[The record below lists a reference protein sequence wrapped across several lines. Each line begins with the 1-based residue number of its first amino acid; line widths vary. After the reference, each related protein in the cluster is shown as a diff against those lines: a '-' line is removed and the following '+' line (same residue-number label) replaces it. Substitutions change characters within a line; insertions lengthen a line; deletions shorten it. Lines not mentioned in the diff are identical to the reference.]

1 MKAMV
6 DKTRSRNLL
15 IAAVA
20 GTALVLIA
28 LAVAQGTLRMFGLG
42 LAVTLLIPLMYFA
55 IEKPLLFPFGLYAAL
70 VPFEDIL
77 TLGHEATINKVLG
90 VLSCIAILFTIVRRG
105 QIVKPT
111 PGVLAWLA
119 VTAWMGISG
128 FWAIDFTAWQAD
140 YVTFVENY
148 LLYGLLAMMITT
160 IADIEMVSA
169 CVVMGGLGAC
179 AAALWPFL
187 HGVNEGGRLILPSA
201 DRFHPP
207 DPNRFAAALLL
218 PIAVL
223 FAATLSTRKRFWL
236 FANLCGLGLLSITVV
251 LTGSRAAMIA
261 IAILFIYMVI
271 RSRHRLGV
279 YILIA
284 LAAVAAAPVAST
296 IHSRW
301 SIAVSTGGAGRADIW
316 RVALIAFKDHWMIGS
331 GFGSFPAAFDSAVLR
346 APLHMYIGW
355 HRAPHD
361 MVISTAVQLGVVGLV
376 LMAIAWFAV
385 FRDLA
390 VPKLPGFLGDLKI
403 GLEATLIA
411 LFVDAMFL
419 DITDTKYLWLLFIM
433 IAFVRSTIINTAA
446 IQSRRRTQCEAPSSL
461 MPDPTSA
468 QGKLPA

>member
-1 MKAMV
+1 VKEV
-6 DKTRSRNLL
+6 VENTRSRNML
-15 IAAVA
+15 IGAVA
-20 GTALVLIA
+20 GTALML
-28 LAVAQGTLRMFGLG
+28 LAFLVAHGTLRMFGLG
-42 LAVTLLIPLMYFA
+42 LVVTLSIPLMYFA

-77 TLGHEATINKVLG
+77 TLGHEATINKILG
-90 VLSCIAILFTIVRRG
+90 ILSCAAIFFTIVRRG
-105 QIVKPT
+105 RIVKPT
-111 PGVLAWLA
+111 PGVLAWMA

-128 FWAIDFTAWQAD
+128 FWAIDFQAWQAD
-140 YVTFVENY
+140 YVTFIENY
-148 LLYGLLAMMITT
+148 LLYALLAMMITT
-160 IADIEMVSA
+160 IADIEMVST
-169 CVVMGGLGAC
+169 CIVIGGLGAA
-179 AAALWPFL
+179 AAALWPFM

-223 FAATLSTRKRFWL
+223 FAATLSTRKTL
-236 FANLCGLGLLSITVV
+236 SLAANLCGLGLLSVTVI

-261 IAILFIYMVI
+261 IGILFVYMVI
-271 RSRHRLGV
+271 RSRHRLSV

-284 LAAVAAAPVAST
+284 LAAVAAVPIAST

-316 RVALIAFKDHWMIGS
+316 RVAVIAFKDHWAIGS
-331 GFGSFPAAFDSAVLR
+331 GFGSFPAAFDAAVLR

-361 MVISTAVQLGVVGLV
+361 MIISTAVQLGVVGLV
-376 LMAIAWFAV
+376 LLAIAWFAV

-446 IQSRRRTQCEAPSSL
+446 IQYRRRTVCAAPSSL
-461 MPDPTSA
+461 TPVPPSA
-468 QGKLPA
+468 QEKLLA